1 MMTEQTL
8 ATLLNIDQT
17 VNPPRIA
24 ASGDWVLAHYAYLEP
39 AVSALQPQ
47 LLSNAIFDLSQLGTL
62 DTAGATL
69 LVKLIG
75 EKNVLELERIAPTLP
90 IERLVLLQTVRSA
103 LQNYVTPPAQHQPG
117 IVTELLANIGKSVES
132 FWQNLVALIGFIG
145 LTMEVLF
152 ATLLRPAHWR
162 VTSLVANLQQIGLNA
177 VPIIGLLTF
186 MVGAVIAFLGST
198 VLSTFGASIFTV
210 QLVAFSFLREF
221 AVLLA
226 AILMAGRTASAFT
239 AQIGLMKANEEID
252 AIQTMGLNPVELL
265 VLPRVLALLVALPM
279 MTFIGM
285 ICGIL
290 GGIVVCALTLDISPT
305 MFLTIMQNNV
315 GFEHFWVGMIK
326 APVFAFLIAIIGCLE
341 GFKVSGSAESAGE
354 HTTASVVHSIF
365 VVILLDA
372 VAALFFMEMGW

>member
-90 IERLVLLQTVRSA
+90 LERRVLLQTVRSA

-177 VPIIGLLTF
+177 VPIIALLTF

-341 GFKVSGSAESAGE
+341 GFKVSGSAESVGE

>member
-8 ATLLNIDQT
+8 ARLLNIDQT

-47 LLSNAIFDLSQLGTL
+47 LLSNAIFDLSQLGAL

-90 IERLVLLQTVRSA
+90 LERRVLLQTVRSA

-177 VPIIGLLTF
+177 VPIIALLTF

-326 APVFAFLIAIIGCLE
+326 APAFAFLIAIIGCLE
-341 GFKVSGSAESAGE
+341 GFKVSGSAESVGE

>member
-8 ATLLNIDQT
+8 ARLLNIDQT

-90 IERLVLLQTVRSA
+90 LERRVLLQTVRSA
-103 LQNYVTPPAQHQPG
+103 LQNYFPPPAQHQPG

-177 VPIIGLLTF
+177 VPIIALLTF

-341 GFKVSGSAESAGE
+341 GFKVSGSAESVGE

>member
-8 ATLLNIDQT
+8 ARLLNIDQT

-90 IERLVLLQTVRSA
+90 LERRVLLQTVRSA

-177 VPIIGLLTF
+177 VPIIALLTF

-239 AQIGLMKANEEID
+239 AQIGQMKANEEID

-341 GFKVSGSAESAGE
+341 GFKVSGSAESVGE

-372 VAALFFMEMGW
+372 VAALFFMEMEW

>member
-1 MMTEQTL
+1 MTEQTL
-8 ATLLNIDQT
+8 ARLLNIDQT

-24 ASGDWVLAHYAYLEP
+24 ISGDWVLAHYAYLEP

-47 LLSNAIFDLSQLGTL
+47 LLSNAIFDLSQLGAL

-90 IERLVLLQTVRSA
+90 LERRVLLQTVRSA

-177 VPIIGLLTF
+177 VPIIALLTF

-285 ICGIL
+285 ICGIM

-341 GFKVSGSAESAGE
+341 GFKVSGSAESVGE

>member
-1 MMTEQTL
+1 MTEQTL
-8 ATLLNIDQT
+8 ARLLNIDQT

-24 ASGDWVLAHYAYLEP
+24 ASGDWVLAHYAYLEL

-90 IERLVLLQTVRSA
+90 LERRVLLQTVRSA

-177 VPIIGLLTF
+177 VPIIALLTF

-326 APVFAFLIAIIGCLE
+326 APVFAFLIAMIGCLE
-341 GFKVSGSAESAGE
+341 GFKVSGSAESVGE

-372 VAALFFMEMGW
+372 VAALFFMKMGW

>member
-8 ATLLNIDQT
+8 ARLLNIDQT

-47 LLSNAIFDLSQLGTL
+47 LLSNAIFDLSQLGTF

-90 IERLVLLQTVRSA
+90 LERRVLLQTVRSA

-177 VPIIGLLTF
+177 VPIIALLTF

-198 VLSTFGASIFTV
+198 LLSTFGASIFTV

-341 GFKVSGSAESAGE
+341 GFKVSGSAESVGE

>member
-8 ATLLNIDQT
+8 ARLLNIDQT

-90 IERLVLLQTVRSA
+90 LERRVLLQTVRSA

-177 VPIIGLLTF
+177 VPIIALLTF

-315 GFEHFWVGMIK
+315 GFEHFCVGMIK

-341 GFKVSGSAESAGE
+341 GFKVSGSAESVGE

>member
-8 ATLLNIDQT
+8 ARLLNIDQT

-90 IERLVLLQTVRSA
+90 IERRVLLQTVRSA

-177 VPIIGLLTF
+177 VPIIALLTF

-341 GFKVSGSAESAGE
+341 GFKVSGSAESVGE

>member
-8 ATLLNIDQT
+8 ARLLNIDQT

-47 LLSNAIFDLSQLGTL
+47 LLSNAIFDLSQLGAL

-90 IERLVLLQTVRSA
+90 LERRVLLQTVRSA

-152 ATLLRPAHWR
+152 ATLLCPAHWR

-177 VPIIGLLTF
+177 VPIIALLTF

-290 GGIVVCALTLDISPT
+290 GGIVVCALTLDISPI

-341 GFKVSGSAESAGE
+341 GFKVSGSAESVGE

>member
-8 ATLLNIDQT
+8 ARLLNIDQT

-47 LLSNAIFDLSQLGTL
+47 LLSNAIFDLSQLGAL

-90 IERLVLLQTVRSA
+90 LERRVLLQTVRSA

-152 ATLLRPAHWR
+152 ATLLCPAHWR

-290 GGIVVCALTLDISPT
+290 GGIVVCALTLDISPI

-341 GFKVSGSAESAGE
+341 GFKVSGSAESVGE

>member
-8 ATLLNIDQT
+8 ARLLNIDQT
-17 VNPPRIA
+17 LNPPRIA

-75 EKNVLELERIAPTLP
+75 EKKVLELERIAPTLP
-90 IERLVLLQTVRSA
+90 LERRVLLQTVRSA

-117 IVTELLANIGKSVES
+117 IVTELLANIGNSVES

-177 VPIIGLLTF
+177 VPIIALLTF

-341 GFKVSGSAESAGE
+341 GFKVSGSAESVGE

>member
-8 ATLLNIDQT
+8 ARLLNIDQT

-47 LLSNAIFDLSQLGTL
+47 LLSNAIFDLSQLGAL

-90 IERLVLLQTVRSA
+90 LERRVLLQTVRSA

-177 VPIIGLLTF
+177 VPIIALLTF

-341 GFKVSGSAESAGE
+341 GFKVSGSAESVGE

-372 VAALFFMEMGW
+372 VAALFFMKMGW

>member
-1 MMTEQTL
+1 MTEQTL
-8 ATLLNIDQT
+8 ARLLNIDQT

-75 EKNVLELERIAPTLP
+75 EKKVLELERIAPTLP
-90 IERLVLLQTVRSA
+90 LERRVLLQTVRSA

-117 IVTELLANIGKSVES
+117 IVTELLANIGNSVES

-177 VPIIGLLTF
+177 VPIIALLTF

-341 GFKVSGSAESAGE
+341 GFKVSGSAESVGE

>member
-8 ATLLNIDQT
+8 AKLLNIDQT
-17 VNPPRIA
+17 INPPHIA
-24 ASGDWVLAHYAYLEP
+24 ASGDWVLVHYAHLEP

-47 LLSNAIFDLSQLGTL
+47 LLSNAVFDLSQLGTL

-75 EKNVLELERIAPTLP
+75 IEKVLELERIAPTLP
-90 IERLVLLQTVRSA
+90 LERRILLQTVSAA
-103 LQNYVTPPAQHQPG
+103 LQGYVASPVQHQPG

-145 LTMEVLF
+145 LTMEALF
-152 ATLLRPAHWR
+152 ATLLRPARWR
-162 VTSLVANLQQIGLNA
+162 MTSLVANLQQIGLNA
-177 VPIIGLLTF
+177 VPIIAMLTF

-252 AIQTMGLNPVELL
+252 AIQAMGLNPVELL

-285 ICGIL
+285 ISGIL

-305 MFLTIMQNNV
+305 MFLTIMQNSV

-341 GFKVSGSAESAGE
+341 GFKVSGSAESVGE
-354 HTTASVVHSIF
+354 HTTSSVVHSIF

>member
-8 ATLLNIDQT
+8 TALLNIDET
-17 VNPPRIA
+17 ITPPRIA
-24 ASGDWVLAHYAYLEP
+24 ASGDWVLAHYAHLEP
-39 AVSALQPQ
+39 AVSALQPR
-47 LLSNAIFDLSQLGTL
+47 LPANAVFDLSQLGTL

-69 LVKLIG
+69 LVKLMG
-75 EKNVLELERIAPTLP
+75 EQKVFELDRIAPTLP
-90 IERLVLLQTVRSA
+90 VERRILLQTVRAA
-103 LQNYVTPPAQHQPG
+103 LQDYAAPAAQHQPG
-117 IVTELLANIGKSVES
+117 IVTELLANVGKSVES

-145 LTMEVLF
+145 LTLEALF
-152 ATLLRPAHWR
+152 ATLLRPARWR

-177 VPIIGLLTF
+177 VPIIAMLTF

-210 QLVAFSFLREF
+210 QLVVFSFLREF
-221 AVLLA
+221 AVLLT

-252 AIQTMGLNPVELL
+252 AIQAMGLNPVELL
-265 VLPRVLALLVALPM
+265 VLPRVLALLLALPM
-279 MTFIGM
+279 LTFIGM
-285 ICGIL
+285 ISGIS

-305 MFLTIMQNNV
+305 MFLTIMQNSV
-315 GFEHFWVGMIK
+315 GFEHFLVGMSK

-341 GFKVSGSAESAGE
+341 GFKVSGSAESVGE

>member
-1 MMTEQTL
+1 MTEQTL
-8 ATLLNIDQT
+8 ARLLNIDQT

-47 LLSNAIFDLSQLGTL
+47 LLSNAIFDLSQLGAL

-90 IERLVLLQTVRSA
+90 LERRVLLQTVRSA

-177 VPIIGLLTF
+177 VPIIALLTF

-290 GGIVVCALTLDISPT
+290 GGIVVCALTLDISPI

-341 GFKVSGSAESAGE
+341 GFKVSGSAESVGE

>member
-1 MMTEQTL
+1 MTEQTL
-8 ATLLNIDQT
+8 ARLLNIDQT

-90 IERLVLLQTVRSA
+90 LERRVLLQTVRSA

-177 VPIIGLLTF
+177 VPIIALLTF

-239 AQIGLMKANEEID
+239 AQIALMKANEEID

-341 GFKVSGSAESAGE
+341 GFKVSGSAESVGE

>member
-1 MMTEQTL
+1 MMTEQTF
-8 ATLLNIDQT
+8 ARLLNIDQT

-47 LLSNAIFDLSQLGTL
+47 LLSNAIFDLSQLGAL

-90 IERLVLLQTVRSA
+90 LERRVLLQTVRSA
-103 LQNYVTPPAQHQPG
+103 LHNYVTPPAQHQPG

-177 VPIIGLLTF
+177 VPIIALLTF

-341 GFKVSGSAESAGE
+341 GFKVSGSAESVGE

>member
-8 ATLLNIDQT
+8 ARLLNIDQT

-24 ASGDWVLAHYAYLEP
+24 ASGDWVLAHYAYLEL

-90 IERLVLLQTVRSA
+90 LERRVLLQTVRSA

-177 VPIIGLLTF
+177 VPIIALLTF

-279 MTFIGM
+279 TTFIGM

-341 GFKVSGSAESAGE
+341 GFKVSGSAESVGE

-372 VAALFFMEMGW
+372 VAALFFMKMGW

>member
-8 ATLLNIDQT
+8 ARLLNIDQT

-24 ASGDWVLAHYAYLEP
+24 ASGDWVLAHYAYLEL

-90 IERLVLLQTVRSA
+90 LERRVLLQTVRSA

-132 FWQNLVALIGFIG
+132 FWLNLVALIGFIG

-177 VPIIGLLTF
+177 VPIIALLTF

-341 GFKVSGSAESAGE
+341 GFKVSGSAESVGE

-372 VAALFFMEMGW
+372 VAALFFMKMGW

>member
-8 ATLLNIDQT
+8 ARLLNIDQT

-47 LLSNAIFDLSQLGTL
+47 LLSNAIFDLSQLGAL

-90 IERLVLLQTVRSA
+90 LERRVLLQTVRSA

-117 IVTELLANIGKSVES
+117 IVTELLAIIGKSVES

-177 VPIIGLLTF
+177 VPIIALLTF

-341 GFKVSGSAESAGE
+341 GFKVSGSAESVGE

>member
-8 ATLLNIDQT
+8 TALLNIDET
-17 VNPPRIA
+17 INPPRIA
-24 ASGDWVLAHYAYLEP
+24 ASGDWVLAHYTHLEP
-39 AVSALQPQ
+39 AVSALQPR
-47 LLSNAIFDLSQLGTL
+47 LPPNAVFDLSQLGTL

-69 LVKLIG
+69 LVKLMG
-75 EKNVLELERIAPTLP
+75 EQKVPELDRIAPTLP
-90 IERLVLLQTVRSA
+90 VERRVLLQTVKAA
-103 LQNYVTPPAQHQPG
+103 LQDYAALPAQNQPG

-145 LTMEVLF
+145 LTMEALF
-152 ATLLRPAHWR
+152 ATLLRPARWR

-177 VPIIGLLTF
+177 VPVIAMLTF

-226 AILMAGRTASAFT
+226 AILIAGRTASAFT

-252 AIQTMGLNPVELL
+252 AIQAMGLNPVELL

-279 MTFIGM
+279 ITFIGM
-285 ICGIL
+285 ISGIL

-315 GFEHFWVGMIK
+315 GFEHFGVGMIK

-341 GFKVSGSAESAGE
+341 GFKVSGSAESVGA

>member
-1 MMTEQTL
+1 MITEQTL
-8 ATLLNIDQT
+8 ARLLNIDQT

-47 LLSNAIFDLSQLGTL
+47 LLSNAIFDLSQLGAL

-90 IERLVLLQTVRSA
+90 LERRVLLQTVRSA

-177 VPIIGLLTF
+177 VPIIALLTF

-341 GFKVSGSAESAGE
+341 GFKVSGSAESVGE